1 MNICFSTL
9 GCPGYDLD
17 QVIAL
22 ARKYRIENL
31 EIRGLEGTMELAE
44 MKALDREHIAES
56 RKKLGDIRLLV
67 FGSDLCM
74 DYSVKD
80 EDLIPKGKKLID
92 GVSSLKIPYIRVFG
106 NMIFEGEDEEKALA
120 AIARR
125 LQILS
130 DYAADKDVQIL
141 VETHGNVTTPERIG
155 YLTDHVSS
163 PAFGILWDVAHTDK
177 QFKDDF
183 ASFYRPFL
191 PLIRHVHIK
200 DHIRLEEGTRLVR
213 IGEGEIPVGNI
224 VKSLIKDGYQGAFS
238 LEWEKKWHPDL
249 CDLDIALGDY
259 TDLLR
264 SL

>member
-1 MNICFSTL
+1 MNLCFSTL
-9 GCPGYDLD
+9 GCPGYGLD
-17 QVIAL
+17 EVIAL
-22 ARKYRIENL
+22 AQKYGIENL
-31 EIRGLEGTMELAE
+31 EIRGLDGTMELSE
-44 MKALDREHIAES
+44 MKALREEYIRES
-56 RKKLGDIRLLV
+56 REKLGDIRLLV

-74 DYSVKD
+74 DSSVMD
-80 EDLIPKGKKLID
+80 EDLIPKGKRLID
-92 GVSSLKIPYIRVFG
+92 GVSALKIPFIRVFG

-125 LQILS
+125 LQVLS
-130 DYAADKDVQIL
+130 DYAEDKNVQIL

-155 YLTDHVSS
+155 YLANHVSS
-163 PAFGILWDVAHTDK
+163 PSFGILWDVAHTDK
-177 QFKDDF
+177 QFKDHF
-183 ASFYRPFL
+183 AEFYRPFL

-213 IGEGEIPVGNI
+213 IGEGEIPVGDI
-224 VKSLIKDGYQGAFS
+224 VKSLLQDGYQGAFS

-259 TDLLR
+259 TSLMR